1 MPEEDEVERLYEA
14 ERALEVAEKASL
26 IVANALSLFLIFSM
40 LGDLLGVSIP
50 ELVWRAITTPWVVPV
65 EIITAY
71 YPLWY
76 GMYWCLFAIMVVDY
90 AVYFRYSTMKRMPP
104 PSYAKYLSLAAFL
117 LSFWLALLFRTAT
130 LTLIAVFSAI
140 SLIYTLRKG

>member
-1 MPEEDEVERLYEA
+1 
-14 ERALEVAEKASL
+14 
-26 IVANALSLFLIFSM
+26 
-40 LGDLLGVSIP
+40 
-50 ELVWRAITTPWVVPV
+50 
-65 EIITAY
+65 
-71 YPLWY
+71 
-76 GMYWCLFAIMVVDY
+76 MYWCLFAIMVVDY